1 MSDLYLILKNLTRRK
16 LRLAL
21 TLFAIFIAFLI
32 FGVLASFNKAF
43 NAGIELSADDRM
55 VVVNKINF
63 TQPLPIAYVN
73 KARAVEGVNVLTW
86 CNWFGGYYQDP
97 RNVIPTMACD
107 AESMLQVYPEIVL
120 PDDQRLAF
128 LQNRQGLI
136 AGAGVAQKYGWKVGD
151 RIPLN
156 SNIFSQKTGGSS
168 WDFVV
173 EGIYTGSTEQ
183 FDTNSVY
190 FHYKYFDESR
200 SFGKDFAGFLILRT
214 VDPALNDMVA
224 TAIDAMFANSFY
236 ETSTDSEKAFNK
248 AFIAQI
254 GNIAMIVTSVVGA
267 AFFTILLIVGNT
279 MVLAIRER
287 TGEIAVMKT
296 LGFPA
301 ARIFRMVL
309 GESLLLSL
317 LGGLLGL
324 LAAWLLV
331 NAAKTATAGILPTL
345 LLTPDVALTAVAIMI
360 ALGLLTGIAPALSAL
375 RLNIITAMSRQ

>member
-1 MSDLYLILKNLTRRK
+1 MSDLYLIFKNLTRRK
-16 LRLAL
+16 LRLSL
-21 TLFAIFIAFLI
+21 TLFAIFVAFLI
-32 FGVLASFNKAF
+32 FGVLSSFNKAF
-43 NAGIELSADDRM
+43 NSGIELSADDRM

-73 KARAVEGVNVLTW
+73 KARAIEGVDVLTW

-97 RNVIPTMACD
+97 KNFIAAMACD
-107 AESMLQVYPEIVL
+107 AETLLDVYPEIVL
-120 PDDQRLAF
+120 PEDQKKAF
-128 LQNRQGLI
+128 MANRQGLI
-136 AGAGVAQKYGWKVGD
+136 AGQAIAVKFGWKVGD
-151 RIPLN
+151 RIPMN
-156 SNIFSQKTGGSS
+156 SNIFSQKTGGTA
-168 WDFVV
+168 WDFDV

-200 SFGKDFAGFLILRT
+200 SFGKDYAGWLILRT
-214 VDPALNDMVA
+214 TDPALNDKVA
-224 TAIDAMFANSFY
+224 NTIDTMFANSFF

-301 ARIFRMVL
+301 ARIFKLVL

-317 LGGLLGL
+317 IGGLLGIG
-324 LAAWLLV
+324 AAWLIV
-331 NAAKTATAGILPTL
+331 GGMKAALAGILPTL
-345 LLTPDVALTAVAIMI
+345 VLTPDVALTALAIMVG
-360 ALGLLTGIAPALSAL
+360 LGFLTGIVPALSAH